1 MRPRAL
7 AVFIGD
13 ADNESGAGVDFAF
26 QISYRHT
33 HRDRHTHRKRLTH
46 TETHTQTDTGT
57 HISQAYL
64 GCDMET
70 SVVCLLDV
78 LAL

>member
-33 HRDRHTHRKRLTH
+33 HRDRHTQKEAHTHRDRHTDRHRHTH
-46 TETHTQTDTGT
+46 FAG
-57 HISQAYL
+57 ISGL
-64 GCDMET
+64 
-70 SVVCLLDV
+70 
-78 LAL
+78 